1 MGDQGIWLRFD
12 EELRFFLAPRH
23 RRQPAVHVAR
33 DGTSTVGHLVTS
45 LGVPL
50 TEVGALRAGARHVVA
65 SYRPED
71 GDVIDVSPVPRPQHD
86 EPYGEPLRF
95 VLDVH
100 LGTLARRLR
109 LLGVDT
115 RYTNDAGDDEL
126 IAAAN
131 AERRVL
137 LTQDR
142 GLLRRNVLDRGG
154 YVRGAQPDQQLR
166 DVLERFAPALAPWT
180 RCAACNGLLAAV
192 PKSQVERELEPGTR
206 RRYQQFA
213 RCPDCGQ
220 VYWRGAHNPRLQ
232 RIVAAAEAIV
242 SQSQRQRQ
250 SQNQRQSHDRDEAPG
265 T

>member
-1 MGDQGIWLRFD
+1 MGDHGVWLRFD

-23 RRQPAVHVAR
+23 RRQPAVDAAS
-33 DGTSTVGHLVTS
+33 DGTSTVGHLVSS

-50 TEVGALRAGARHVVA
+50 TEVGALTVGSRRVPA
-65 SYRPED
+65 SYRPGD
-71 GDVIDVSPVPRPQHD
+71 GDVIDVSPVPRPEQAG
-86 EPYGEPLRF
+86 PAGQPLRF

-115 RYTNDAGDDEL
+115 RYANDAADDAL
-126 IAAAN
+126 IDQAN
-131 AERRVL
+131 AEDRVL

-142 GLLRRNVLDRGG
+142 GLLRRGALHRGG
-154 YVRGAQPDQQLR
+154 YVRGARPEQQLH
-166 DVLERFAPALAPWT
+166 DVLERFAPKLAPWT

-192 PKSQVERELEPGTR
+192 HKAEVERELQPGTR
-206 RRYQQFA
+206 RTYQEFA

-232 RIVAAAEAIV
+232 RIVDAAEATV
-242 SQSQRQRQ
+242 SQSERQRQ
-250 SQNQRQSHDRDEAPG
+250 DRDEERG